1 MKVKKNL
8 NYKRLAIILIIL
20 IFIILI
26 ALFFGVFS
34 KNKNLKLDD
43 FEKISIYNYLEN
55 DVLNIEKLY
64 KLSGKTGYNELQLF
78 QSKLKQTLDIYF
90 SEHSELEVSTSTILD
105 LIDPSYIPESV
116 DFHGII
122 VSDLNTIQKKMYL

>member
-55 DVLNIEKLY
+55 D
-64 KLSGKTGYNELQLF
+64 GKTGYNELQLF

>member
-55 DVLNIEKLY
+55 DVI
-64 KLSGKTGYNELQLF
+64 S
-78 QSKLKQTLDIYF
+78 
-90 SEHSELEVSTSTILD
+90 
-105 LIDPSYIPESV
+105 
-116 DFHGII
+116 I
-122 VSDLNTIQKKMYL
+122 VW